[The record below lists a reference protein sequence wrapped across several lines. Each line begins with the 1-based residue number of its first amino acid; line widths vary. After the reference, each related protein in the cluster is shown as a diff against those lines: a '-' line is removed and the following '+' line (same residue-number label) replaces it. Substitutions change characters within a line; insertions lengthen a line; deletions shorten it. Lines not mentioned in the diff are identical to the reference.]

1 MAMPVAYSR
10 VRCTLGQSVLVGQVW
25 GSATTGGFWLKVDGS
40 TDAAATWVSTP
51 LWTVVP
57 EA

>member
-1 MAMPVAYSR
+1 MVPSPNQR
-10 VRCTLGQSVLVGQVW
+10 VVCTLGDSVLVGQVN
-25 GSATTGGFWLKVDGS
+25 GSANTGGFWLKVDGG

-51 LWTVVP
+51 PWVVVA